1 MICVRDVARIVE
13 RAAPLSLALPDDNCG
28 LQVGSPEA
36 PVRKVF
42 VALDPSPAAVARAA
56 AARADLLVTHHPLLY
71 ERPRS
76 IDPRSF
82 QGAAIGAAIKA
93 GLAVYAAHTNLDCA
107 PAGLGMLA
115 AQNLGLQEV
124 GFLSPAAGPRQ
135 VKIVVFVPVDEA
147 PCVLLAMAAAG
158 AGRIGRYDHCAF
170 FGPGE
175 GLFRPLP
182 GAHPAVGTPGRLERT
197 PETRVEMVAPEAQVP
212 AVVAAMREVHPY
224 EEPAFDV
231 YPLETPPAGGLGC
244 LGSVAPTAL
253 PAFARRAAAAFKAD
267 ARVSGR
273 ARGKI
278 RKVAVV
284 PGSGGSLLHEAVRA
298 GADVLVTGEIRYHQM
313 REAEHAGIAVVELGH
328 DRSEMPA
335 VGLLVNL
342 IRAGL
347 AAEGRSV
354 PVGYYQEPPAGRPV
368 ATRRQHE

>member
-28 LQVGSPEA
+28 LQVGSPED

-42 VALDPSPAAVARAA
+42 VALDPSPAAVKRAA
-56 AARADLLVTHHPLLY
+56 AAKADLLVTHHPLLY
-71 ERPRS
+71 ERPRNL
-76 IDPRSF
+76 DPGTW

-93 GLAVYAAHTNLDCA
+93 GVAVYAAHTNLDCA
-107 PAGLGMLA
+107 PEGLGVLA
-115 AQNLGLQEV
+115 ARSLGLE
-124 GFLSPAAGPRQ
+124 GISFLSPAAGPRQ

-147 PCVLLAMAAAG
+147 ACVLLAMSAAG
-158 AGRIGRYDHCAF
+158 AGHIGLYDHCAY
-170 FGPGE
+170 FGTGE
-175 GLFRPLP
+175 GVFRPLP
-182 GAHPAVGTPGRLERT
+182 GAHPAVGATGRIEHV
-197 PETRVEMVAPEAQVP
+197 PETRVEMVAPEGAVP
-212 AVVAAMREVHPY
+212 AVIAAMREVHPY

-231 YPLETPPAGGLGC
+231 YPLVTAPAGGLGC
-244 LGSVAPTAL
+244 LGTVSPIAL
-253 PAFARRAAAAFKAD
+253 PAFARHAAAAFKAD

-284 PGSGGSLLHEAVRA
+284 PGSGGSLLQEAVRA
-298 GADVLVTGEIRYHQM
+298 GADALVTGEIRYHQM

-335 VGLLVNL
+335 VGLLVNV
-342 IRAGL
+342 IRTGL

-368 ATRRQHE
+368 APRR